1 MDELRYILASASPR
15 RKELLAMLL
24 ENFEVV
30 TSGATENI
38 ASDADP
44 VDVAMDN
51 AENKALKVAARY
63 PEAIV
68 IGADTIVVLEGIV
81 IGKPTD
87 PEDAVRILEELS
99 GKTHQV
105 ITGIAMVHGALGVKL
120 RNFEFSDV
128 TFRTLDRADIERY
141 VTEKKPL
148 DMAGGY
154 GIQDVMDTFI
164 DSLDGDFNN
173 VVGLPLELTAEML
186 DAVNI
191 VVYKLQE

>member
-15 RKELLAMLL
+15 RKELLARLL

-30 TSGATENI
+30 ISTAAENITSGA
-38 ASDADP
+38 DP
-44 VDVAMDN
+44 ADVAMGN
-51 AENKALKVAARY
+51 AQKKALEVAARY

-68 IGADTIVVLEGIV
+68 IGADTIIVLEGTV

-87 PEDAVRILEELS
+87 QKDAVRILEELS

-120 RNFEFSDV
+120 RNFDFSDV
-128 TFRTLDRADIERY
+128 TFRTLDKADIERY

-164 DSLDGDFNN
+164 DNLDGDFNN

-191 VVYKLQE
+191 AIYKLQE

>member
-15 RKELLAMLL
+15 RKELLARLL

-30 TSGATENI
+30 KSGAIENI

-51 AENKALKVAARY
+51 ALNKAIVVSARY

-68 IGADTIVVLEGIV
+68 IGADTIVVLEGTV
-81 IGKPTD
+81 IGKTTD
-87 PEDAVRILEELS
+87 PEDAVRILEALS

-120 RNFEFSDV
+120 INFSSSEV
-128 TFRTLDRADIERY
+128 TFRTLDNVDIERY
-141 VTEKKPL
+141 VNEKKPL

-164 DSLDGDFNN
+164 DSLEGDFNN

-191 VVYKLQE
+191 VIYKLQE

>member
-15 RKELLAMLL
+15 RKKLLARLL
-24 ENFEVV
+24 DNFEVV

-38 ASDADP
+38 ASGTDP

-51 AENKALKVAARY
+51 AMNKALAISARY

-87 PEDAVRILEELS
+87 PEDAVRMLETLS

-105 ITGIAMVHGALGVKL
+105 ITGIAMTHGALGIKL
-120 RNFEFSDV
+120 KNFDFSDV
-128 TFRTLDRADIERY
+128 TFRFLDRADIERY

-186 DAVNI
+186 DSMNI
-191 VVYKLQE
+191 MIYKLQE